1 MCVCVYVSICK
12 HVCINVYCCRRVQK
26 SGVVKEVKSD
36 GKWKEL
42 EKASVDEVGG
52 CGGCGGGG
60 GGEGVGRVVG

>member
-1 MCVCVYVSICK
+1 MCVCVSMCK
-12 HVCINVYCCRRVQK
+12 YVCINVYCCRRVQK

-52 CGGCGGGG
+52 CGGGG
-60 GGEGVGRVVG
+60 GGEGVGRVIG